1 MSSQTL
7 RTVAVIVGFLLFWE
21 AACRL
26 FNLPTYFLP
35 APSLVLVEICAE
47 PRWYLEHCGYT
58 LFTTALGFGL
68 AVLVGVIAAVGITYS
83 KLLENT
89 LFTLLVSLN
98 SVPKIALA
106 PLFIIWLGTG
116 VKSKVAIS
124 FLIAIFAIV
133 VDTVLGLRSADPGAL
148 DLMRTMRSSAMQI
161 LFKIRVP
168 GALPHMF
175 AGMKVAISLALV
187 GAIAGEFVASQE
199 GLGFVIMQS
208 QGMFQ
213 TVRVFA
219 AILLLGIVGT
229 VLFVLVDVVERLICP
244 WHVSHRL
251 EQAELAVRVRC

>member
-1 MSSQTL
+1 MSNQTF
-7 RTVAVIVGFLLFWE
+7 RTLAVVAGFLLLWE
-21 AACRL
+21 AVCWL
-26 FNLPTYFLP
+26 FDLPVYFLP
-35 APSLVLVEICAE
+35 PPSLILAEIWSD
-47 PRWYLEHCGYT
+47 PGWYLAHCSYT

-68 AVLVGVIAAVGITYS
+68 ALLLGVIAAVGITYS

-116 VKSKVAIS
+116 AKSKVAIS

-148 DLMRTMRSSAMQI
+148 DLMRTMRSSALQI

-229 VLFVLVDVVERLICP
+229 ALFVLVDVVERLVCP

-251 EQAELAVRVRC
+251 DEAELAVHARA

>member
-35 APSLVLVEICAE
+35 APSLVLAEICAE

-106 PLFIIWLGTG
+106 PSWWILCLGCARPIP
-116 VKSKVAIS
+116 V
-124 FLIAIFAIV
+124 
-133 VDTVLGLRSADPGAL
+133 
-148 DLMRTMRSSAMQI
+148 
-161 LFKIRVP
+161 
-168 GALPHMF
+168 
-175 AGMKVAISLALV
+175 
-187 GAIAGEFVASQE
+187 
-199 GLGFVIMQS
+199 
-208 QGMFQ
+208 
-213 TVRVFA
+213 
-219 AILLLGIVGT
+219 
-229 VLFVLVDVVERLICP
+229 RLI
-244 WHVSHRL
+244 
-251 EQAELAVRVRC
+251 